1 LFTKRQRFND
11 NQYVF
16 RTVHSTEYVIMA
28 VIDRTIT
35 AMDSNETS
43 IIYFCSSK
51 AFDTLHHSILLSKL
65 HLYGMDDAALNL
77 MESYLNNRKIH
88 NLQ

>member
-1 LFTKRQRFND
+1 
-11 NQYVF
+11 
-16 RTVHSTEYVIMA
+16 MA

-65 HLYGMDDAALNL
+65 HLYGMGDAALKL
-77 MESYLNNRKIH
+77 TESYLKIENH
-88 NLQ
+88 TSFTMIQSLKP